1 MKAPEPVPPGPDEE
15 WLRLKDLFEA
25 ARALP
30 ADRRPAYLAAACSD
44 NLALRQEVE
53 QLIASYERATTFLEK
68 PVMLFHDEIGTNDLP
83 RVPECIGPYR
93 ITATLGEGGMGEV
106 YRAHDARLGRDVA
119 IKILPRLFVSEP
131 ERLARFEREA
141 RVLASLNHP
150 HIGAIYGL
158 EDAEGVPALV
168 LELVDGVT
176 LADRLAKGPLP
187 VGDALIIAVQV
198 AGALEAAHEKGIV
211 HRDLKPAN
219 ISITP
224 DGIAKVLDFGVAK
237 VLAGDESALDVSA
250 SRMAMP
256 DDTIAG
262 MVVGTAAYMS
272 PEQARGQVVDKRTDI
287 WAFGCVLYE
296 TLTGLVAF
304 KGDTVADTTVAI
316 LGREPEWEALPG
328 TTPASV
334 RLLLQ
339 RCLEKDPRRRLR
351 DIGDA
356 RLEIDQLK
364 NRSERVRKDP
374 PDERVTSVTPGH
386 ESQRSTYRAIG
397 LSVLA
402 LVLLASGAGL
412 FYSAQPAA
420 AVTSPSEYT
429 QLTNFTDAAV
439 APSLSP
445 DGRMVTFIRGGEF
458 FLSRGGQIYV
468 KLLPNGESVRLT
480 NDAGV
485 KYGPV
490 FTPDGSR
497 IAYTQITGFFGS
509 PSYSWDTWTV
519 PVLGGQPT
527 RLLPNASGL
536 TWMTDQR
543 VLFSEI
549 MTGTTLHMGLVT
561 ATEGR
566 AESREIYF
574 PPHQSGMVHYSYASP
589 DRQSVL
595 VVEMDQTHTF
605 NQPCRLLPFDG
616 SSAGRQVGPPGA
628 CTATAW
634 SPDGKWMYFGARVGG
649 SAHLWRQK
657 FPDGAPEQITFGP
670 IEEEGIAL
678 APDGRSLVTSAG
690 NRRSAIWIHDLAG
703 ERAISSEGYA
713 LDPRLSRDG
722 TRVFYLVAR
731 DLVTVSGGWVPSS
744 AELRSVDLG
753 SGETDSV
760 LPGVSVSGY
769 DISRDEKNIVFTT
782 PGSGGESQIWLAS
795 LDRGTPPRQI
805 ARGGDEASFGAGGDV
820 IFRALQGT
828 GNLLARIRKDGTEQE
843 RLTNAHI
850 LDKFGTSPDGEWVIA
865 VSVDAGE
872 LATLAVPVHG
882 GASRRI
888 CAAACSAGWSS
899 DGRFFYVAPAWGP
912 GRTFAIPVPAG
923 KPLPDFSASGIDP
936 LAAVVSIPGA
946 RMIEHG
952 SVSPGP
958 DPSMYVFT
966 KTDVQRNLFRIPL
979 H

>member
-1 MKAPEPVPPGPDEE
+1 MKALDPTPPGPDED
-15 WLRLKDLFEA
+15 WLRLKEVFEG

-30 ADRRPAYLAAACSD
+30 AEGRPAYLAAACHD
-44 NLALRQEVE
+44 NPALRLEVE
-53 QLIASYERATTFLEK
+53 QLIASHERARTFLEK
-68 PVMLFHDEIGTNDLP
+68 PVMLFDDKDDQVGTNNLP
-83 RVPECIGPYR
+83 RVPERIGPYR
-93 ITATLGEGGMGEV
+93 ITGTLGEGGMGEV

-119 IKILPRLFVSEP
+119 IKILPRLFVTEP

-158 EDAEGVPALV
+158 EDVDGVPALV

-187 VGDALIIAVQV
+187 VRDALTIAAQI
-198 AGALEAAHEKGIV
+198 AEALEAAHDRGIV

-219 ISITP
+219 ISVTP
-224 DGIAKVLDFGVAK
+224 DGIVKVLDFGVAK
-237 VLAGDESALDVSA
+237 VLAGDGSALDVSEP
-250 SRMAMP
+250 RMTTP
-256 DDTIAG
+256 EGTHQG
-262 MVVGTAAYMS
+262 MIVGTAAYMS

-296 TLTGLVAF
+296 TLTGHVAF
-304 KGDTVADTTVAI
+304 KGDTVADTMVAI
-316 LGREPEWEALPG
+316 LDREPEWDALPG
-328 TTPASV
+328 ATPASV

-339 RCLEKDPRRRLR
+339 RCLDKDPKRRLR

-356 RLEIDQLK
+356 RLEIDQL
-364 NRSERVRKDP
+364 NSRSEVRNLTH
-374 PDERVTSVTPGH
+374 RQ
-386 ESQRSTYRAIG
+386 ESRRSPYRAIG
-397 LSVLA
+397 LTLLA
-402 LVLLASGAGL
+402 LLLVASGAGL
-412 FYSAQPAA
+412 FYSTQPSA

-458 FLSRGGQIYV
+458 FLGRGGQIYV

-497 IAYTQITGFFGS
+497 IAYTRITGFFGS

-536 TWMTDQR
+536 TWITDQR

-549 MTGTTLHMGLVT
+549 MTGTTLHMGIVT

-574 PPHQSGMVHYSYASP
+574 PPHQNGMVHYSYASP

-595 VVEMDQTHTF
+595 AVEMDQTHTF

-616 SSAGRQVGPPGA
+616 SSAGRQVGPSGT

-690 NRRSAIWIHDLAG
+690 NRRSAIWIHDAAG

-744 AELRSVDLG
+744 AELRSMDLG
-753 SGETDSV
+753 SGKTDSV

-769 DISRDEKNIVFTT
+769 DISRDEKDIVFTT

-795 LDRGTPPRQI
+795 LDRRTPPRQI
-805 ARGGDEASFGAGGDV
+805 ARGGDELSFGAGGDV

-843 RLTNAHI
+843 RLTTAPI
-850 LDKFGTSPDGEWVIA
+850 LDKYGTSPDGEWVIA
-865 VSVDAGE
+865 VSLDTGE
-872 LATLAVPVHG
+872 PATLAVPVHG
-882 GASRRI
+882 GAPRKL
-888 CAAACSAGWSS
+888 CAAACSAVWSS
-899 DGRFFYVAPAWGP
+899 DGRFFYVASAWGP
-912 GRTFAIPVPAG
+912 GRTLAIPVPTG
-923 KPLPDFSASGIDP
+923 KSLPDFSASGIDP
-936 LAAVVSIPGA
+936 LAGVVSIPGA

-958 DPSMYVFT
+958 DPSTYVFT
-966 KTDVQRNLFRIPL
+966 KTDLQRNLFRIPL